1 MTTDLIDVAGLPAAT
16 NRTLSAPE
24 PDTYRTAMGLLP
36 TGVTVV
42 TSGSGEDTEAL
53 TVSSVTSVSL
63 VPLLLLISIG
73 ADGRLRRRVE
83 QNRAFTVNVLG
94 TGQEELS
101 GRFASHGRPHGT
113 AAQELLGPRT
123 GRTGNALVE
132 GAALSVDCEVEH
144 EYPGGDHVLFI
155 GRVAALHM
163 PDEPPAPLV
172 YHRGRYAALDR
183 KGAAA

>member
-1 MTTDLIDVAGLPAAT
+1 MTTDLMDIAALT
-16 NRTLSAPE
+16 GVRALSAPE
-24 PDTYRTAMGLLP
+24 PDDYRAAMSLLP
-36 TGVTVV
+36 TGVTVI
-42 TSGSGEDTEAL
+42 TSGSGEETEAL

-73 ADGRLRRRVE
+73 ATGRLRRRVE
-83 QNRAFTVNVLG
+83 QNQAFTVNVLG
-94 TGQEELS
+94 SGQEELS
-101 GRFASHGRPHGT
+101 SRFASHGRPRGT

-123 GRTGNALVE
+123 GDTGNALVD
-132 GAALSVDCEVEH
+132 GAVLSVDCEVEH

-172 YHRGRYAALDR
+172 YHRGRYASLSGKD
-183 KGAAA
+183 AAA